1 MNWGDISSDESE
13 DEDMMVMPT
22 EHAGLNDGFVG
33 QVRKKSFSAMPFKN
47 IISLPSI

>member
-33 QVRKKSFSAMPFKN
+33 QVRKKSFSAMSFKN
-47 IISLPSI
+47 TISLPSI